1 MGRRLWLRHLTG
13 IASGFA
19 QKTTTP
25 VTKNPTHPVTATGR
39 WGRIP
44 LASTKTMRR
53 KMQCLSSQQRSR
65 RRRHHWP
72 RHCGNDTSSKLATA
86 AGFVLDRGASKKK
99 VNVRYRLEMN
109 VREKAMHYQ
118 SPIDPVFHSVRRPE
132 VPRPMFGPQFPRTF
146 SCCACR
152 PRYGSGVG
160 TGSFRPEDLDPEVSW
175 LN

>member
-25 VTKNPTHPVTATGR
+25 VTKNPTHPATATGR

-44 LASTKTMRR
+44 LASTQTMRR
-53 KMQCLSSQQRSR
+53 NMQCLSCQQRSR

-86 AGFVLDRGASKKK
+86 AGFVLDRGASKKGECPIPTRNGRSRK
-99 VNVRYRLEMN
+99 SYALPVSDRPSLSLSSATRSSPSNVWPPISKNLFMLRLP
-109 VREKAMHYQ
+109 
-118 SPIDPVFHSVRRPE
+118 SSVRIR
-132 VPRPMFGPQFPRTF
+132 RWNR
-146 SCCACR
+146 
-152 PRYGSGVG
+152 
-160 TGSFRPEDLDPEVSW
+160 
-175 LN
+175 